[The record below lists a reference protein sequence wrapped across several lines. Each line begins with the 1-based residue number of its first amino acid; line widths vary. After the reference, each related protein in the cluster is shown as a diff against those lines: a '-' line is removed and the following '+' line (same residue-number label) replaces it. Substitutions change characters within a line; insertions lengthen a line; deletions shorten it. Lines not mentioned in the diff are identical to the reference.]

1 MEMEPEVLGRV
12 QIMKAPECHAQKV
25 SISTQFCQ
33 KQAEDMTPRANI

>member
-25 SISTQFCQ
+25 SISTK
-33 KQAEDMTPRANI
+33 KQAEDVTPKANI